1 MFADDA
7 VKDRVVW
14 LLMRNLEAKEVEEEE
29 VEDRMDRRGVLMAEA
44 RNDMTLELQ
53 VGRVCVRC
61 HKEVR

>member
-53 VGRVCVRC
+53 VVMVCVRF